1 MLCSVYSAQPNGL
14 SCPLLQ
20 LMGLEAFEISPSP
33 SYVRV
38 RGSEKGSRI
47 RRRRHDVRAHLRP
60 VHAAGDRQGAGDGA
74 PGGAPAR
81 AGGVPSPRGRLV
93 PRLTVAQLR
102 SIRASLPPMARLL
115 VTKISDVAAA
125 VAGTRWEA
133 LELSVKLT
141 PVLHCIMLKCLVLT
155 LTQRACNLLM
165 IFVYFQTIAM
175 VSL

>member
-1 MLCSVYSAQPNGL
+1 MSESEEARKALASAAAAMTSVRISGRSMLLAIGKVPEMVRQAALRRELEGCH
-14 SCPLLQ
+14 LL
-20 LMGLEAFEISPSP
+20 
-33 SYVRV
+33 
-38 RGSEKGSRI
+38 
-47 RRRRHDVRAHLRP
+47 
-60 VHAAGDRQGAGDGA
+60 AGVWCHG
-74 PGGAPAR
+74 
-81 AGGVPSPRGRLV
+81 
-93 PRLTVAQLR
+93 LTVAQLR

-115 VTKISDVAAA
+115 VTEISDVAAA

-141 PVLHCIMLKCLVLT
+141 PVLHCIMLKCSVLT